1 MSVRLFHRGA
11 RFVFVVRRRAAGC
24 ERWWS
29 PCREPHDWGTIL
41 QGPLALVGLS
51 PQLDGPFSITCRIG
65 RVAWTQSRHWAT
77 IDVEFDRGSVT
88 KRRLVATAL
97 LKAARYGRPDLSGR

>member
-11 RFVFVVRRRAAGC
+11 RLVFVVRRTAAGC

-29 PCREPHDWGTIL
+29 PGRGPHKWGTIL
-41 QGPLALVGLS
+41 QEPLALVGLG
-51 PQLDGPFSITCRIG
+51 PDLDDRSVTCRIG

-77 IDVEFDRGSVT
+77 IDVEFHGGSVT
-88 KRRLVATAL
+88 KRALVATAL
-97 LKAARYGRPDLSGR
+97 LKAARYGRPELSGG

>member
-11 RFVFVVRRRAAGC
+11 RLVFVVRHTSAGR

-29 PCREPHDWGTIL
+29 PGRHSHNWGMILRE
-41 QGPLALVGLS
+41 PLALVGLG
-51 PQLDGPFSITCRIG
+51 PDLDNRSITCRIG
-65 RVAWTQSRHWAT
+65 RVTWTQSRHWAT
-77 IDVEFDRGSVT
+77 IDVELHGGSVT
-88 KRRLVATAL
+88 KRTLVATAL